1 MDNYHVKSLFSCGYL
16 FRKIF
21 LLAMKSF
28 PLMGLEEKD
37 FKSLPQNSTRL
48 VRSGYEYFELLE
60 KLIYTAQARIHL
72 QVYIYEEDQTGKQI
86 ANALIDAAR
95 RGVKVFVVA
104 DGYASQDISD
114 AFIKKLE
121 QAGIQFRYF
130 NPLLKSRNF
139 YFGRRMHHKVVVVD
153 GNKALV
159 GGINISNNYNDTV
172 EHSAWLDW
180 ALYVEGEVASRLEI
194 ICEDLRKFE
203 ILEITKTRFRRK
215 LTLPDQPIAVRI
227 NDWVRGR
234 KDITASYL
242 KMLRNATSRI
252 TIVSSYL
259 LPGKLLRRN
268 LRVAAKRGIKIRL
281 VMAGMSDV
289 VVAKYSERYMYRWLL
304 RNKIEIYEYQKNI
317 LHGKLAVC
325 DGQWLT
331 LGSYNVNNISA
342 YASIELNLDIHNSE
356 FAKQVEQKIETI
368 IQNDCKKIT
377 EEEYKSQDTLWNQ
390 FLQRSAYDIFRLLL
404 FLFTFYFKPRE

>member
-1 MDNYHVKSLFSCGYL
+1 MKPFSRMDFG
-16 FRKIF
+16 
-21 LLAMKSF
+21 
-28 PLMGLEEKD
+28 EKD
-37 FKSLPQNSTRL
+37 FGDSSQSYTRL

-60 KLIYTAQARIHL
+60 QLIHSAQERIHL
-72 QVYIYEEDQTGKQI
+72 QVYIYEEDQTGRQI
-86 ANALIDAAR
+86 AHALIDAAK

-104 DGYASQDISD
+104 DGYASQELSNS
-114 AFIKKLE
+114 FIRKFKLT
-121 QAGIQFRYF
+121 GIQFRYF
-130 NPLLKSRNF
+130 NPLLKSKYF
-139 YFGRRMHHKVVVVD
+139 YFGRRMHHKVIVVD
-153 GNKALV
+153 GCKAMV
-159 GGINISNNYNDTV
+159 GGINISNNYNDTI
-172 EHSAWLDW
+172 ETSAWLDW
-180 ALYVEGEVASRLEI
+180 ALYVEGEVASKLEI
-194 ICEDLRKFE
+194 VCEDLRKFE
-203 ILEITKTRFRRK
+203 VLEVTRTHLRRRK
-215 LTLPDQPIAVRI
+215 LVLPDQQVGIRI

-242 KMLRNATSRI
+242 KMLRNATSRV

-304 RNKIEIYEYQKNI
+304 RNKIEIYEYKKNI
-317 LHGKLAVC
+317 LHGKMAVC

-342 YASIELNLDIHNSE
+342 YASIELNLDVHNSE
-356 FAKQVEQKIETI
+356 FAKQAEQKIEMI

-377 EEEYKSQDTLWNQ
+377 EEEYRSQDTLWNQ